1 MAYKALARASV
12 TIELFE
18 DNERYEANVV
28 STNGVILQPYDTST
42 TLIGS
47 VLKNGVDITSEIKDI
62 RWTKWN
68 PTADNLVECPEW
80 NANRKGYS
88 AIEITKEDID
98 NKSLFTFE
106 AYNING
112 DLLCSASI
120 SLIDINDLLVSTKEP
135 ENPYIGQLW
144 VDDSKTPASLYVWN
158 GYKWILAGAVG
169 AVVKNFLLNS
179 SFTFNSNY
187 WDIVGETKL
196 SYSPYSFDHL
206 GKRWLKLQ
214 SDMAVDT
221 KRGISQTVSEGI
233 APSSEYSY
241 QMLYFSVEETQ
252 TYSNNIFLKVY
263 SIDKFEV
270 ETVVYE
276 KVLTADKNMKR
287 VFARF
292 NSLEDTVAIKV
303 EICGENQYRYHFNIT
318 EAALYNTHNDYPWTI
333 NPQDLKMY
341 ADNLSQEDLWNIL
354 SCNGTIQ
361 GIFSRINPDTGQLDY
376 FINASY
382 IQAGKMKAE
391 FMEMYNLKVLKRIN
405 GEEVDEATLE
415 IDDSGKVTI
424 RSDDIQMSS
433 GDTLMQISE
442 GAVRFSVGE
451 DGKQSF
457 FTLTEDEL
465 YMKAENIKLEGYT
478 TINDGFIVD
487 LEGNMHAKNGT
498 FEGTM
503 KASTVI
509 GTEVRSDETD
519 DPAFLLTSDGTL
531 YAKNANI
538 EGNVTGS
545 HIEGATI
552 KGSEIEGSTMYVS
565 EIYSDR
571 TENPV
576 FSLSKEGEL
585 KAYNATISGK
595 IEGAVIEAGTLKN
608 KRGTFSV
615 EADGILHAEGAEIK
629 GDITAG
635 STITGSTVIGST
647 IQNSL
652 EKPSFIV
659 DSNGTVTGAK
669 IQGGSIGIGNGKNYD
684 AFTVDQD
691 GNCNITKGSI
701 TIGENFKVTHDGVLT
716 AKSATFTGDITS
728 GSSITGATIIGTTIQ
743 NKKSNPTFMVDKDGN
758 VTGAN
763 LSGGSIDIGN
773 GNFKVNEKGELTAK
787 SGSFTGSIN
796 AGSVIKGATIQN
808 TNGTFK
814 IDKDGNI
821 SGGSLNINNA
831 FVVTADGKLTATEAT
846 ITGKIIAESG
856 EIRGDT
862 LIDGNCI
869 ATGSISAAKL
879 VIGDTTNY
887 CELNEQ
893 NCADYGFVTMF
904 DPKEIGT
911 AWLKLRKLQRDTPL
925 VEARGESPSK
935 RYTGSLKGTYRIQFE
950 CSSSVRG
957 ALSEDGSNMD
967 YLEVNV
973 GLYCKTRV
981 GGDAYYIPTGCKTT
995 STETAQYIDTTVT
1008 IPNTVQSFGV
1018 FLQVKGY
1025 EPFSGTVKIR
1035 NVRVTR
1041 MTDNA
1046 LIVHG
1051 SITADHI
1058 EGRTL
1063 TGVTLQ
1069 NKSKTF
1075 RVDENGN
1082 IVGAKITG
1090 SSININ
1096 EKFIVNT
1103 EGDVTASN
1111 IHITGGRLSIG
1122 SNFSVTNTGILT
1134 ASSANI
1140 TGTIT
1145 SKSGTIGGFTIGT
1158 YTIKGGNV
1166 GMCSTSG
1173 QEWAF
1178 WAGASTGASSPYRV
1192 GHDGKMY
1199 ASNVEI
1205 TGTIIGSVIK
1215 NTNGS
1220 FYIDQNGNITG
1231 ASLKSSSGGQYGNFS
1246 IDSQGNIQAANLA
1259 VEGEISSN
1267 IVICNEIKSKKYP
1280 ATLTG
1285 NVTLYITDDGNDSN
1299 SCYNNAKFYTLQG
1312 AINSIPKNMNGKTVY
1327 IYLQKNT
1334 SENVTFTYFSSGRI
1348 YLYMTGKTLTGYL
1361 GAYCCEASIMVY
1373 GGTSSDST
1381 RGYIKPI
1388 DGYALASRSCSVGA
1402 DRSSYFQ
1409 LSNMDIYACNNNA
1422 YSAELIGVSCSVGKV
1437 RCLSTKIINVGIGFR
1452 CQHAGQIHVDSSSGI
1467 ASSYGFEATAGGV
1480 ISLNSTNQAG
1490 GKASATSRG
1499 NGGQLWYDKPT
1510 FESGTPTTA
1519 PPTTTPNPT
1528 NKTATYYSSS
1538 ANAIQNYGQSG
1549 AKWRSDSK
1557 PKVGTWGYGPHTG
1570 WWFFGDD
1577 FATMAG
1583 KNVYQI
1589 DITYTRQQGGNYAA
1603 HSMYFYTHNYESQPS
1618 TTSPGYWGTCIGS
1631 HSVAINTTGTF
1642 SITDTNIINQIKK
1655 YKGICSIPS
1664 SQSNAQYAV
1673 FSGSMTVK
1681 FYYKE

>member
-80 NANRKGYS
+80 NANRKGYPV
-88 AIEITKEDID
+88 IEVTKDDID

-179 SFTFNSNY
+179 NFTFNSNY
-187 WDIVGETKL
+187 WDIVGETRL

-221 KRGISQTVSEGI
+221 KRGISQTVTEGV
-233 APSSEYSY
+233 APNNEYSY
-241 QMLYFSVEETQ
+241 QMLYFSTETTQ
-252 TYSNNIFLKVY
+252 TYSNNIFLKIY
-263 SIDKFEV
+263 SIDKFNV
-270 ETVVYE
+270 ETVIYE
-276 KVLTADKNMKR
+276 KVLTADKDMKR
-287 VFARF
+287 VYARF

-303 EICGENQYRYHFNIT
+303 EICGENKYRYHFNIT

-354 SCNGTIQ
+354 SCGGTIQ

-509 GTEVRSDETD
+509 GTEVRSDESE

-538 EGNVTGS
+538 EGTVTGS

-571 TENPV
+571 TEDPV

-595 IEGAVIEAGTLKN
+595 IEGAVIEGGTLKN

-615 EADGILHAEGAEIK
+615 EADGILNAEGAVIK

-635 STITGSTVIGST
+635 STITGSTIIGTT
-647 IQNSL
+647 IQNSD
-652 EKPSFIV
+652 KNPSFIV

-669 IQGGSIGIGNGKNYD
+669 IQGGTIGIGNGKNYN

-701 TIGENFKVTHDGVLT
+701 TIGENFKVTNDGTLI
-716 AKSATFTGDITS
+716 AKSGNFTGDINS
-728 GSSITGATIIGTTIQ
+728 GSTITGATIIGTSIQ
-743 NKKSNPTFMVDKDGN
+743 NKAINPTFMVDKDGN
-758 VTGAN
+758 VKGAN

-773 GNFKVNEKGELTAK
+773 GNFVVNEKGELTAK

-796 AGSVIKGATIQN
+796 AGTTIKGATIQN

-821 SGGSLNINNA
+821 SGGSININDA
-831 FVVTADGKLTATEAT
+831 FIVTNDGKLTATEAT

-879 VIGDTTNY
+879 IIGDTNNY

-893 NCADYGFVTMF
+893 NCADFGFVTMY

-925 VEARGESPSK
+925 VEARDDSPAK
-935 RYTGSLKGTYRIQFE
+935 RYTGSLKGSYRIQFE

-957 ALSEDGSNMD
+957 ALTSGGSDID

-981 GGDAYYIPTGCKTT
+981 GGDAYYIPFGCKTT

-1018 FLQVKGY
+1018 YLQVKGY
-1025 EPFSGTVKIR
+1025 EPFSGVVKVR

-1041 MTDNA
+1041 MTDEA
-1046 LIVHG
+1046 LIVNG

-1075 RVDENGN
+1075 RVDEYGN

-1090 SSININ
+1090 SAININ
-1096 EKFIVNT
+1096 DKFTVSTSGAVVATDMTIK
-1103 EGDVTASN
+1103 GGSFN
-1111 IHITGGRLSIG
+1111 INDKFKVSTDGK
-1122 SNFSVTNTGILT
+1122 LT
-1134 ASSANI
+1134 A
-1140 TGTIT
+1140 TGADISGKLTAT
-1145 SKSGTIGGFTIGT
+1145 SGTIGGFTIGQ

-1178 WAGASTGASSPYRV
+1178 WAGASTGAASPFHV
-1192 GHDGKMY
+1192 GHDGKLY
-1199 ASNVEI
+1199 ASDVSI
-1205 TGTIIGSVIK
+1205 TGEIVGSVIRNAN
-1215 NTNGS
+1215 NT

-1231 ASLKSSSGGQYGNFS
+1231 ASLKSSGGGQYGNFS
-1246 IDSQGNIQAANLA
+1246 IDSQGNMQVANLA
-1259 VEGEISSN
+1259 VEGEISSD
-1267 IVICNEIKSKKYP
+1267 IIICNEIRSKKYP
-1280 ATLTG
+1280 ATLTS
-1285 NVTLYITDDGNDSN
+1285 NVTLYVTSDGNDAN
-1299 SCYNNAKFYTLQG
+1299 GCYNNAKFYTLQG
-1312 AINSIPKNMNGKTVY
+1312 ALNSIPKNMNGKTAY
-1327 IYLQKNT
+1327 IYLQKDT
-1334 SENVTFTYFSSGRI
+1334 SENITFTYFSSGRI
-1348 YLYMTGKTLTGYL
+1348 YLYMTGKTITGHI
-1361 GAYCCEASIMVY
+1361 GTYCCEAYIAIY

-1388 DGYALASRSCSVGA
+1388 NGYGLASRTCSIA
-1402 DRSSYFQ
+1402 NDKTTHFF
-1409 LSNMDIYACNNNA
+1409 LSNIDVYAANVND
-1422 YSAELIGVSCSVGKV
+1422 YSNELVGISTTFGRT
-1437 RCLSTKIINVGIGFR
+1437 RCISTKIINVGIGFR
-1452 CQHAGQIHVDSSSGI
+1452 AQYQGHIHVDSSSGI
-1467 ASSYGFEATAGGV
+1467 AISYGFQATAGGI

-1490 GKASATSRG
+1490 GKAEATNKG
-1499 NGGQLWYDKPT
+1499 NGGQIWYNNPT
-1510 FESGTPTTA
+1510 FESGQPTTA
-1519 PPTTTPNPT
+1519 PPTSTPTPT
-1528 NKTATYYSSS
+1528 NKTATYYSSG
-1538 ANAIQNYGQSG
+1538 ANAIQYYGQSG
-1549 AKWRSDSK
+1549 AYWRSDNK
-1557 PKVGTWGYGPHTG
+1557 PKVGTWGYGPHTA

-1577 FATMAG
+1577 FGAMAS

-1603 HSMYFYTHNYESQPS
+1603 HSMYFYTHNYETQPS
-1618 TTSPGYWGTCIGS
+1618 TKTPSYWGTCIGS
-1631 HSVAINTTGTF
+1631 SSVAINTTGTF
-1642 SITDTNIINQIKK
+1642 KITDSTIINQIKK